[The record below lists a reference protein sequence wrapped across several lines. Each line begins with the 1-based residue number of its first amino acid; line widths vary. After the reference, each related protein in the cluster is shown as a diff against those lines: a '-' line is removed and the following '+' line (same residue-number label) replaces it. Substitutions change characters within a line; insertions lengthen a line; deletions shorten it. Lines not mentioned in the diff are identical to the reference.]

1 MYDFVYTRPSSVA
14 EAAKV
19 LAKAGE
25 DAVYL
30 AGGQTLIPAL
40 KLRLRKPSVVVD
52 LGALKGLDSIA
63 ENNDGVLIGA
73 LCTHTSVA
81 GNKLVK
87 DRIPALAALADGI
100 GDPQVRNRGT
110 LGGSIANADP
120 AADYPAAVVALRAEI
135 ITDKRNIAGDSF
147 FSGLFDTALETG
159 EIVTAVKFRV
169 PEKAAYVKFANPASR
184 FALVGI
190 FVAKFKDEV
199 RVAVTGAG
207 ASVFRVAEME
217 RALAKSFTPAALDGI
232 AVPADDLNSDMHAAA
247 AYRAHLV
254 SVLAKRAVTA
264 CG

>member
-63 ENNDGVLIGA
+63 ETNDGVLIGA

-120 AADYPAAVVALRAEI
+120 AAEETRGHNLHADSAAEDR
-135 ITDKRNIAGDSF
+135 GDP
-147 FSGLFDTALETG
+147 D
-159 EIVTAVKFRV
+159 AVK
-169 PEKAAYVKFANPASR
+169 
-184 FALVGI
+184 
-190 FVAKFKDEV
+190 
-199 RVAVTGAG
+199 TAG
-207 ASVFRVAEME
+207 E
-217 RALAKSFTPAALDGI
+217 R
-232 AVPADDLNSDMHAAA
+232 
-247 AYRAHLV
+247 
-254 SVLAKRAVTA
+254 RAVAGETFRA
-264 CG
+264 ASSREAARIH